1 MYQSKSLKKT
11 ARFVCIFL
19 AMLFSFLVAPGL
31 IGASA
36 EETALPASYDI
47 SVQNAFPVIG
57 DQDNFNSCVLWS
69 TTYYQYTYQVAKLNG
84 WNAKTDF
91 SKVFSPIYV
100 YYLLNRGYYKS
111 GTVHEASYEI
121 LQEFGAVRYSE
132 YNHDSNVDSL
142 CPWASNKWFFVP
154 DDNGNFD
161 YEETVSALTTALQT
175 RISSWSE
182 KQFAPT
188 TVTTPIT
195 PSDRSALNEMKTL
208 IANDNVLSFSVG
220 NGKTIE
226 ENSDL
231 YTANNGEKYIKY
243 LTQRGSG
250 TGHALTIVGYNDT
263 IWCDLDSDGIQDAF
277 ELGAFKIANS
287 WGSDWGS
294 NGFAWLPYDALNKVS
309 YSTASS
315 LRPSNRVGA
324 IEDNKYYT
332 ITVANYTPELTVA
345 VTISQNNRMG
355 FKIGLER
362 ANYAGNVYCDT
373 VYDGCDALGYISND
387 AQVPTDFNG
396 NHNSPA
402 YYDRVFV
409 FDYSNPAYIEGNM
422 SVYPYER
429 DGRTVYDEDNA
440 AVYGLVVEDLSAT
453 DGNTTVKKI
462 EWKNSSGNVLKTVQP
477 NATLNNSSNTYYVG
491 EFVTSL
497 SLDKDYGEIFVT
509 ERETLV
515 ATVNSN
521 ATQKKVI
528 WTSSDPTIATVN
540 SNGLVTPLKK
550 GIVTITATAMD
561 GSGKSASC
569 YYAVREYYDA
579 QLVFQRNQDSRRVEL
594 FFRADA
600 KYVAANIHVGNRM
613 ISVLRNGNSYDNLNK
628 HEEKDKVSV
637 TFTQIIG
644 SDDYIWNV
652 TISLDQPT
660 TISTFYSEKLWIEL
674 AESGGSNVVRTDE
687 VSGCVF
693 WDNHIK
699 YGIAEGTKIAA
710 LIDQLDGNYGEYEC
724 YLFNAV
730 TGEYERIS
738 YTANT
743 NAGTGMVIVRRMAG
757 KVLDAYYVVIYG
769 DITGSGVI
777 GDGLIDVAD
786 ALRAMQ
792 HLSTNNKLVHALLTM
807 AADANH
813 DGVVTQADADL
824 IMAHAAGIATIN
836 QTPAVAPVV
845 PDDVRIEIENLE
857 FDD

>member
-1 MYQSKSLKKT
+1 M
-11 ARFVCIFL
+11 
-19 AMLFSFLVAPGL
+19 
-31 IGASA
+31 
-36 EETALPASYDI
+36 
-47 SVQNAFPVIG
+47 IG

-100 YYLLNRGYYKS
+100 YYLLNSGYYQR

-309 YSTASS
+309 YSTAAS
-315 LRPSNRVGA
+315 LRPANRVGA

-373 VYDGCDALGYISND
+373 VYDGRDALGYISND

-409 FDYSNPAYIEGNM
+409 FDYSNPAYIEGDM

-491 EFVTSL
+491 EFVTSVTI
-497 SLDKDYGEIFVT
+497 SPAGKIIYMDEKDQCTV
-509 ERETLV
+509 
-515 ATVNSN
+515 TVNPAS
-521 ATQKKVI
+521 ATQCKVI
-528 WTSSDPTIATVN
+528 WTSDDPSIATVD
-540 SNGLVTPLKK
+540 SNGKVTPVSP
-550 GIVTITATAMD
+550 GSVTITATAMD
-561 GSGKSASC
+561 GSGKSASRVYSVKALYNANISC
-569 YYAVREYYDA
+569 
-579 QLVFQRNQDSRRVEL
+579 LRNQDSRMLR
-594 FFRADA
+594 FTFIA
-600 KYVAANIHVGNRM
+600 KSDY
-613 ISVLRNGNSYDNLNK
+613 LP
-628 HEEKDKVSV
+628 KV
-637 TFTQIIG
+637 INIG
-644 SDDYIWNV
+644 SRRFE
-652 TISLDQPT
+652 TIDGTGMKFSVENDFGSLKLTSAPISGSTDVLWTVEVSLVQAT
-660 TISTFYSEKLWIEL
+660 TITTFYSEKIQIMFSTLLGI
-674 AESGGSNVVRTDE
+674 DE
-687 VSGCVF
+687 KSVAVGGCVF

-777 GDGLIDVAD
+777 GDGFIDVAD

-792 HLSTNNKLVHALLTM
+792 HLSKTNEIINGLLFM

-824 IMAHAAGIATIN
+824 IMAHAAGTATIN

-845 PDDVRIEIENLE
+845 PDGVFIDIEKLE